1 MTVYLVTHAFSAP
14 QLGVALPVFGT
25 IGKIAGRVSSLIG
38 GVEYTSRAFYD
49 WLGSADSLNYLL
61 STGVLPDPGLPG
73 VPNMKSGSQAI
84 TSGDS
89 FVTVTGQAWGFI
101 PTGVAVVV
109 VKPTAGSDNLF
120 ATVRSATITADG
132 FTADLQAPASGAG
145 YILYFIVMQ

>member
-25 IGKIAGRVSSLIG
+25 IGKIASRVSCLIG

-49 WLGSADSLNYLL
+49 WVGSTDSLTRLL
-61 STGVLPDPGLPG
+61 STGVLPDPALPG

-84 TSGDS
+84 TSGESD
-89 FVTVTGQAWGFI
+89 VTVAGAAWGFV
-101 PTGVAVVV
+101 PTGIAAVI
-109 VKPTAGSDNLF
+109 VKPAGGDNLF

-132 FTADLQAPASGAG
+132 FTADLSAPASGAG

>member
-25 IGKIAGRVSSLIG
+25 IGKIASRVSSLIG

-49 WLGSADSLNYLL
+49 WLGSADSLTRLL
-61 STGVLPDPGLPG
+61 FAGVLPDPALPG

-89 FVTVTGQAWGFI
+89 FVTVTGAAWGFI
-101 PTGVAVVV
+101 PSGVAAVVT
-109 VKPTAGSDNLF
+109 KPAGGDNLF
-120 ATVRSATITADG
+120 ATVRNATITADG
-132 FTADLQAPASGAG
+132 FTADLSAPAAGAG
-145 YILYFIVMQ
+145 YILYFIVME